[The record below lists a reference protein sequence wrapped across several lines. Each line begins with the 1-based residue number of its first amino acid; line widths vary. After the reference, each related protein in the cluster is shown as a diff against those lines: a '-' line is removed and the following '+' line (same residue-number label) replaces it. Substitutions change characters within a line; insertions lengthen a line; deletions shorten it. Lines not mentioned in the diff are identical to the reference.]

1 MSAAVR
7 KVQKRTIRS
16 SPRSNAYGEVTTEQL
31 YGMGDAAVMNILC
44 MEIDTSDGTTFY
56 FTQTAL
62 FSSSASGTIA
72 LVAGHEEDTGFEDG
86 SRSEARFRFPCAM
99 ALYQEEK
106 CMYVCDCTNNAL
118 RRVGL
123 QTGETTTVAADNI
136 TFVRPNGIAIDGKG
150 VLYISDQGHHC
161 VRRISF
167 DGKHGSDSRVWHITT
182 FVGGTQDGIFTG
194 CAGYKDGL
202 GEQALFSFPSRLA
215 IDMENN
221 LILADFGNECIRK
234 IAITDPVRT
243 VSTLGGVP
251 DVSVEDG
258 VWYRDDLSHL
268 SRFNGPSDVA
278 VDRSNNI
285 LVADCHNHVVRIIRT
300 NGTVNTIAGST
311 DQILDG
317 DGIAEE
323 QEIADGKGAS
333 VRLSKPDCVR
343 FDRDGSLLVLDTE
356 NHLRVRRIAY
366 IH

>member
-1 MSAAVR
+1 MPAAVP
-7 KVQKRTIRS
+7 KRTIRS
-16 SPRSNAYGEVTTEQL
+16 SPRSNAYGEVTTQQF
-31 YGMGDAAVMNILC
+31 YGMGDVAVMHILC
-44 MEIDTSDGTTFY
+44 MEIDTSDCTTFY

-86 SRSEARFRFPCAM
+86 SRLEARFRFPCAM
-99 ALYQEEK
+99 ALYKEEK
-106 CMYVCDCTNNAL
+106 CMYVCDCMNNAL

-136 TFVRPNGIAIDGKG
+136 TFIQPKGIAIDGNG
-150 VLYISDQGHHC
+150 VLYIVDQGHHC

-167 DGKHGSDSRVWHITT
+167 EGNDGSDTRVWHITT

-194 CAGYKDGL
+194 SAGYQDGP
-202 GEQALFSFPSRLA
+202 GEQALFCFPTGLT

-234 IAITDPVRT
+234 ISITGHIRT
-243 VSTLGGVP
+243 VSTVSGMP
-251 DVSVEDG
+251 DVSVEDD
-258 VWYRDDLSHL
+258 VWYRDGPSHL

-278 VDRSNNI
+278 VDRNNNI

-300 NGTVNTIAGST
+300 NGIVNTIAGST
-311 DQILDG
+311 DQVLDG

-333 VRLSKPDCVR
+333 VRFSRPECIR
-343 FDRDGSLLVLDTE
+343 FDNDGSLLVLDMD

-366 IH
+366 ID